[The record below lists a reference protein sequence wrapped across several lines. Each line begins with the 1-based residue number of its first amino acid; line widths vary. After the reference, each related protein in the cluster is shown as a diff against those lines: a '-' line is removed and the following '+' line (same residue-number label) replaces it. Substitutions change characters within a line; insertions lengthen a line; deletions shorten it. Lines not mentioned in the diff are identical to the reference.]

1 MTGFFSLV
9 FVSFFFGGIY
19 CAFTDRITLY
29 CGRYDW
35 WSLFFGVVFSFSVHI
50 MNTWL
55 QVPEDSIYFGIPFAI
70 ALISLLYNMYITF
83 KVNML
88 HGRGVW
94 MSIFAVMFKS
104 FILTIIIIFILG
116 CLTKG
121 SKQKKRSR

>member
-1 MTGFFSLV
+1 
-9 FVSFFFGGIY
+9 
-19 CAFTDRITLY
+19 
-29 CGRYDW
+29 
-35 WSLFFGVVFSFSVHI
+35 